1 MLSYYFTAR
10 PDEKLLRPHLIIRGT
25 GKVSVSKVIVK
36 ELSGEE
42 LRKREEAG
50 KAAMTGRRIKM
61 RGRVSRLGNA
71 PRFYNTL
78 YIVKPE

>member
-50 KAAMTGRRIKM
+50 KAAFLSFDSGRLKEFWM
-61 RGRVSRLGNA
+61 PYHALKVFETAS
-71 PRFYNTL
+71 L
-78 YIVKPE
+78 YGD